1 MTFWQFINEVRE
13 TFKKDIPDFCK
24 ERGIEP
30 LKVVNTQ
37 FSLTKSGLTLA
48 VFPTAS
54 SGSTITST
62 DGADLVRLTV
72 MLYCNANGMETG
84 VLQAE
89 KYFSTVVQYLQKT
102 RFGES
107 SELVE
112 SVLCRMDEG
121 EPVNGGVFLIEAR
134 INTHTDY
141 GWD

>member
-1 MTFWQFINEVRE
+1 MTFWQFINSVRE
-13 TFKKDIPDFCK
+13 TIKAELPAFCK
-24 ERGIEP
+24 ERELDP
-30 LKVVNTQ
+30 LKVVSTQ
-37 FSLTKSGLTLA
+37 FSLTKAPLTLA
-48 VFPTAS
+48 VFPTAT
-54 SGSTITST
+54 SGSTITSS
-62 DGADLVRLTV
+62 DGADMVRLTV
-72 MLYCNANGMETG
+72 MLYCNANGTESG

-134 INTHTDY
+134 MNTHTDY